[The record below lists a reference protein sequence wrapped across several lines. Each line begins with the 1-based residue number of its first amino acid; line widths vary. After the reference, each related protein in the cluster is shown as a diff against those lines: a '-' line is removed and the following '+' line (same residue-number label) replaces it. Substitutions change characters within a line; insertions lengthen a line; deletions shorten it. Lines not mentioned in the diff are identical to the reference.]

1 MTMMNDLTAYG
12 RAIMDTLETGLADKV
27 TGRLSELDADLP
39 NLITDYAFGKVLPN
53 V

>member
-39 NLITDYAFGKVLPN
+39 KLTPVRHKPYSKALN
-53 V
+53 